1 MFSLRSSVLPS
12 AMRSARAFSTTPAN
26 RLAKITIIGRLADQ
40 PEIQPTSTGRE
51 IVKYVIGTD
60 TGFKENKQT
69 SWFRV
74 TSFDQEGPRR
84 DYFTGL
90 PKG

>member
-1 MFSLRSSVLPS
+1 MFALRQNALPN
-12 AMRSARAFSTTPAN
+12 AMRSARAFSTTPAT

-51 IVKYVIGTD
+51 IIKYALGTD
-60 TGFKENKQT
+60 TGFKDNKQT
-69 SWFRV
+69 SWFRI

-84 DYFTGL
+84 DYLTGL